1 MKRLTIAACLLL
13 LPPMLATHAFGQAT
27 GTLGGTVEDQTGA
40 LIPGAEVTAVN
51 QDTGVEALVITND
64 AGAYNFLAAQP
75 GDYTV
80 RATMPNFQTLEFTDV
95 SVSAN
100 VAARLNFV
108 LEIAAQAAAVEVSVS
123 ADQLLL
129 EASPSVG
136 EVLGAEE
143 IVNLPNVTN
152 NVLELVNVMAG
163 VTRQTE
169 GFVLGLHGDFA
180 GVSANNINV
189 MRDGISVNDQRFQQA
204 GLNSATYMNQDMV
217 GEMRMVLAPVD
228 AETGRGNGQVQIT
241 TRSGGNEFHGAA
253 VWNVRNSALDARTW
267 EHNSQADGPPTIPW
281 INQNQYT
288 ISAGGPIVQN
298 RTFFFAL
305 WDQNI
310 SKSRRTTV
318 AQVFTPCMQRGIF
331 RYWDNWVNGPADQSV
346 SLGGANPIGPSVD
359 ASGNPMAPATN
370 PDGTPHNG
378 ILRHVSLFGQVSG
391 TSSADCSGMT
401 VGAAPTATGTWD
413 PFRTGFDT
421 SGVYDLLASRAPE
434 VNTYERGES
443 GLTFD
448 GLNMVGHRWT
458 RTVDGRDN
466 WFGVGEPNPRKQIN
480 LKIDHIFS
488 ANHKLAGSY
497 SYEKVNADDTY
508 EGWADSFE
516 GRLIRRPQVL
526 SVNMTSTLAANIV
539 NEARFGM
546 SRMGSNV
553 THATSVP
560 GRGEELLDLLPKT
573 TGGLPVLTQWHTASG
588 FFGNPPP
595 TMTWAGEN
603 GGLIGA
609 RGNGPSATDVWDNS
623 PRWTFADTL
632 SWTSGRH
639 AYKFGVTY
647 IRASSNERTAGSS
660 INDHAYP
667 VVFLGETALAPA
679 NAFDAG
685 NSSGWRALN
694 PDLAAGLT
702 TTNSDRMNDLL
713 IFQSGSLD
721 SIEQGR
727 FINRPDQV
735 GTSWNDA
742 IGGEIVKERDLQQR
756 EFNLFV
762 KDDWKVTDNLTLNLG
777 LRWDY
782 YGVPYDK
789 NGLSL
794 TIRGGGD
801 ALFGRSGMGFDNW
814 LLPGERGQ
822 DVEFLFVGP
831 NSPNPD
837 LQVYPSDYNN
847 FGPAVG
853 FSYSIPWLG
862 RDRTVFRGG
871 YQLSYLGGGQGA
883 LISSIIQ
890 NAPGSAVQGR
900 FEGANGG
907 EYFDMQDVVNGVGVP
922 AEPSFL
928 PVLPVPVT
936 DRGVDLEV
944 YAPNYST
951 PYIQNL
957 TASLTHTFNSTL
969 TLDLRY
975 IGTLSRK
982 MPNSFNLNVENI
994 FQNGLFEAFEAAR
1007 GGGESALL
1015 DDLFHGINMKAN
1027 AFAANA
1033 IVGQNG
1039 LTGAELL
1046 RTDSRFNTDLAN
1058 GNYLPIADSLNTLN
1072 YNSGFNP
1079 DLPPIATGSQG
1090 GVLRYSGFPENYIMT
1105 SPQFDD
1111 AELRANM
1118 GYRNYHSMQAQ
1129 LTVRPVFGIQ
1139 NTFSYTWSKDLG
1151 NTGNYTVPWERHR
1164 DYRLGTYSRAHSFR
1178 SFGTFSLPIGP
1189 NQLLLGNSSGLLARV
1204 AEGWQVSWIYNASS
1218 GRPLQVASLRAGW
1231 YNNSYPILVDGT
1243 SFDASAGRVNW
1254 PDGAQTGS
1262 YFSGYNRDRD
1272 PQCSDASLIAP
1283 SLQGLCDLNALY
1295 DGSGNL
1301 VFRTPRPG
1309 EFGNFRDQV
1318 FAPGRWDLD
1327 MSIAKR
1333 LQVTERLGME
1343 VRVDATN
1350 IFNHPHPQNP
1360 NLSIQSGDDFGVID
1374 GKDGVDVEF
1383 SEYGRVFKARVRLD
1397 W

>member
-1 MKRLTIAACLLL
+1 MKRLIAAIVLM
-13 LPPMLATHAFGQAT
+13 PLAFGAQAFGQAT
-27 GTLGGTVEDQTGA
+27 GTLGGTVEDPTGA
-40 LIPGAEVTAVN
+40 LIPGAEVVAVN
-51 QDTGVEALVITND
+51 QETNVETLAVTND
-64 AGAYNFLAAQP
+64 AGAYNFLATQP

-80 RATMPNFQTLEFTDV
+80 RAVMPNFQTVEFTDV

-100 VAARLNFV
+100 QATRLNFT
-108 LEIAAQAAAVEVSVS
+108 LEVAAQAAAVEVSVS

-136 EVLGAEE
+136 EALEADE
-143 IVNLPNVTN
+143 IVALPNVTN

-169 GFVLGLHGDFA
+169 GFVLGLQGDFA

-241 TRSGGNEFHGAA
+241 TRSGGNEFHGSA
-253 VWNVRNSALDARTW
+253 VWNVRNSALDSRTW
-267 EHNSQADGPPTIPW
+267 EDNSQASGPPTIPW

-288 ISAGGPIVQN
+288 ISAGGPIVRN

-310 SKSRRTTV
+310 SKSRTTTI
-318 AQVFTPCMQRGIF
+318 AQVLTPCMQRGIF
-331 RYWDNWVNGPADQSV
+331 RYWDNWINGPADQSV
-346 SLGGANPIGPSVD
+346 STGANPIRPSVD
-359 ASGNPMAPATN
+359 ASGNPLPPATN
-370 PDGTPHNG
+370 PDGTPHNQ

-391 TSSADCSGMT
+391 TPTADCSGMT
-401 VGAAPTATGTWD
+401 IAPAPTATGSWD

-434 VNTYERGES
+434 ANTFERGES
-443 GLTFD
+443 GAILD
-448 GLNMVGHRWT
+448 GLNIVGHRWT

-488 ANHKLAGSY
+488 PNHKLAASY

-508 EGWADSFE
+508 EGWADSYE
-516 GRLIRRPQVL
+516 GRLIRRPQVM
-526 SVNMTSTLAANIV
+526 SINMTSTLAANVV

-546 SRMGSNV
+546 SRSGTNV
-553 THATSVP
+553 THATSLP
-560 GRGEELLDLLPKT
+560 DGRGEELLDLLPKT
-573 TGGLPVLTQWHTASG
+573 TGGLPVLTQWCTPAG
-588 FFGNPPP
+588 FFDPA
-595 TMTWAGEN
+595 TMSWCGQN

-609 RGNGPSATDVWDNS
+609 RGNGPSATDVWDTS

-639 AYKFGVTY
+639 AFKFGATY
-647 IRASSNERTAGSS
+647 IRASSNERVAGSS
-660 INDHAYP
+660 INDHAFP
-667 VVFLGETALAPA
+667 VVFLGGTSLAPA
-679 NAFDAG
+679 DAFDAG
-685 NSSGWRALN
+685 NLSGWRAMN
-694 PDLAAGLT
+694 ADLAAGLH

-713 IFQSGSLD
+713 IFLSGSLD
-721 SIEQGR
+721 RIEQGR

-742 IGGEIVKERDLQQR
+742 VAGEIYKERDLQQR

-782 YGVPYDK
+782 YGVPWDA

-801 ALFGRSGMGFDNW
+801 ALFGRSGMGFENW
-814 LLPGERGQ
+814 LLPGERGG
-822 DVEFLFVGP
+822 DVEFIFVGP

-837 LQVYPSDYNN
+837 LMVHPRDLNN

-883 LISSIIQ
+883 QISGIIQ
-890 NAPGSAVQGR
+890 NPPGSAVQGT
-900 FEGANGG
+900 FEGLGAGQ
-907 EYFDMQDVVNGVGVP
+907 YFDMQDVVNGVGVP
-922 AEPSFL
+922 ADPTFL

-936 DRGVDLEV
+936 DRNADLTV

-957 TASLTHTFNSTL
+957 TASLTHTFSSTL

-982 MPNSFNLNVENI
+982 MSNSFNLNVANI
-994 FQNGLFEAFEAAR
+994 HQNGLFEAFEAAR
-1007 GGGESALL
+1007 RGGESALL
-1015 DDLFHGINMKAN
+1015 DDLFHGINMKSN
-1027 AFAANA
+1027 VFAADA
-1033 IVGQNG
+1033 IVGRNG
-1039 LTGAELL
+1039 LTGAEFL
-1046 RTDSRFNTDLAN
+1046 RTDSRFNQNLAR
-1058 GNYLPIADSLNTLN
+1058 GAYVPIADLLNDLN
-1072 YNSGFNP
+1072 YVSAYNP
-1079 DLPPIATGSQG
+1079 NLSPIPTGVQG
-1090 GVLRYSGFPENYIMT
+1090 GVLRASGFPENYIYT

-1111 AELRANM
+1111 ANLRANM

-1129 LTVRPVFGIQ
+1129 LTVRPIWGIQ
-1139 NTFSYTWSKDLG
+1139 NTFSYTWSKNLG
-1151 NTGNYTVPWERHR
+1151 NTGGYTVPWERWR
-1164 DYRLGTYSRAHSFR
+1164 DYRLSGRAHSFR

-1218 GRPLQVASLRAGW
+1218 GVPQQVAAFRGGW
-1231 YNNSYPILVDGT
+1231 YSNNYPVLVDGAT
-1243 SFDASAGRVNW
+1243 FDASAGQVNW
-1254 PDGAQTGS
+1254 PGGDDFGTYFTG
-1262 YFSGYNRDRD
+1262 YERQPD
-1272 PQCSDASLIAP
+1272 PQCSNSAIVAP

-1295 DGSGNL
+1295 DSGGNL
-1301 VFRTPRPG
+1301 VFRTPLPG
-1309 EFGNFRDQV
+1309 EFGNFRDQI

-1327 MSIAKR
+1327 MALSKR
-1333 LQVTERLGME
+1333 IQVTEGISME

-1350 IFNHPHPQNP
+1350 VFNHPHPQNP

-1374 GKDGVDVEF
+1374 GKNGVDVEF
-1383 SEYGRVFKARVRLD
+1383 SEYGRVFKARVRVD

>member
-1 MKRLTIAACLLL
+1 MKRLMVAACVLLL
-13 LPPMLATHAFGQAT
+13 LPMLATNTFGQAT

-40 LIPGAEVTAVN
+40 LIPGAEVLAVN
-51 QDTGVEALVITND
+51 QDTGVEALGITND
-64 AGAYNFLAAQP
+64 AGAYNFLAMQP
-75 GDYTV
+75 GAYTI

-100 VAARLNFV
+100 LATRLNFV
-108 LEIAAQAAAVEVSVS
+108 LEVAAQAAAVEVSVS

-136 EVLGAEE
+136 EALTNEE

-267 EHNSQADGPPTIPW
+267 EDNSNASGPPTIPW

-310 SKSRRTTV
+310 SKSRSTAI
-318 AQVFTPCMQRGIF
+318 AQVMTPCMQQGIF
-331 RYWDNWVNGPADQSV
+331 RYWDNWINGPADQSV
-346 SLGGANPIGPSVD
+346 STGANPIRPSVD
-359 ASGNPMAPATN
+359 ASGNPLAPTTN

-391 TSSADCSGMT
+391 TPSPDCSGMSIT
-401 VGAAPTATGTWD
+401 SAPTEAGTWD

-421 SGVYDLLASRAPE
+421 SGVFDLLASRAPE
-434 VNTYERGES
+434 VNTFERGES
-443 GLTFD
+443 GAILD
-448 GLNMVGHRWT
+448 GLNIVGHRWT

-488 ANHKLAGSY
+488 PNHKLAASY
-497 SYEKVNADDTY
+497 SYESVNADDTY
-508 EGWADSFE
+508 EGWVDSYE

-546 SRMGSNV
+546 SRSGTNV
-553 THATSVP
+553 THATSLP
-560 GRGEELLDLLPKT
+560 GGRGQELLDLLPKT
-573 TGGLPVLTQWHTASG
+573 TGGLPVLTQWCTPAG
-588 FFGNPPP
+588 FFDPA
-595 TMTWAGEN
+595 TMSWCGQN

-609 RGNGPSATDVWDNS
+609 RGNGPSATDIWDTS

-660 INDHAYP
+660 INDHAFP
-667 VVFLGETALAPA
+667 VVFLGATNLAPA

-694 PDLAAGLT
+694 PDIAAGLH

-713 IFQSGSLD
+713 IFLSGSLD
-721 SIEQGR
+721 RIEQGR
-727 FINRPDQV
+727 FINRPEQV

-742 IGGEIVKERDLQQR
+742 VGGEIDKIRDLQQR
-756 EFNLFV
+756 EFNVFV

-801 ALFGRSGMGFDNW
+801 AMFGRSGMGFENW
-814 LLPGERGQ
+814 LLPGERGS
-822 DVEFLFVGP
+822 DVEFIFVGP

-837 LQVYPSDYNN
+837 LSVHPSDLNN

-871 YQLSYLGGGQGA
+871 YQLSYLGGGRGA
-883 LISSIIQ
+883 EISSIIQ

-900 FEGANGG
+900 FEGLSGG
-907 EYFDMQDVVNGVGVP
+907 QYFDIQDVVNGVGVP
-922 AEPSFL
+922 ADPSFL

-957 TASLTHTFNSTL
+957 TAAITHTFNSTL

-982 MPNSFNLNVENI
+982 LSNSFNLNVPNI
-994 FQNGLFEAFEAAR
+994 HQNGLFEAFEAAR
-1007 GGGESALL
+1007 RGGESALL
-1015 DDLFHGINMKAN
+1015 DDLFHGINMKSN
-1027 AFAANA
+1027 QFAANT

-1039 LTGAELL
+1039 LTGAEFL
-1046 RTDSRFNTDLAN
+1046 RTDSRFNTNLAR
-1058 GNYLPIADSLNTLN
+1058 GAYVPIADTLNTLN
-1072 YNSGFNP
+1072 YVGAYNP
-1079 DLPPIATGSQG
+1079 DLPPIATGVQG
-1090 GVLRYSGFPENYIMT
+1090 GVLRASGFPENYIMT

-1151 NTGNYTVPWERHR
+1151 NTGGYTVPWERHR

-1218 GRPLQVASLRAGW
+1218 GRPLQVASLRGGW
-1231 YNNSYPILVDGT
+1231 YSNNYPVLVDGA
-1243 SFDASAGRVNW
+1243 SFDASAGQVNW
-1254 PDGAQTGS
+1254 PGGDEFGT
-1262 YFSGYNRDRD
+1262 YFSGYDRQPD
-1272 PQCSDASLIAP
+1272 PQCINSAVVAP

-1295 DGSGNL
+1295 DSAGNL
-1301 VFRTPRPG
+1301 VFRTPLPG

-1327 MSIAKR
+1327 MALSKR
-1333 LQVTERLGME
+1333 IQVTEGVSME

-1350 IFNHPHPQNP
+1350 VFNHPLPQNP
-1360 NLSIQSGDDFGVID
+1360 NLSIQSGDDFGLID
-1374 GKDGVDVEF
+1374 GKSGVDVEF
-1383 SEYGRVFKARVRLD
+1383 SEYGRVFKARVRVD

>member
-1 MKRLTIAACLLL
+1 MKRLTVAACLLL

-27 GTLGGTVEDQTGA
+27 GALGGTVADQTGA
-40 LIPGAEVTAVN
+40 LIPGAEVMAVN

-64 AGAYNFLAAQP
+64 TGAYNFLAMQP

-100 VAARLNFV
+100 LASRLNFE
-108 LEIAAQAAAVEVSVS
+108 LEVAAQAATVEVSIS

-129 EASPSVG
+129 ESSPSVG
-136 EVLGAEE
+136 EALSAEE
-143 IVNLPNVTN
+143 ILNLPNVTN
-152 NVLELVNVMAG
+152 NVLQLVNVMAG

-169 GFVLGLHGDFA
+169 GFVLGLQGDFA

-253 VWNVRNSALDARTW
+253 VWNIRNSALDSRTW
-267 EHNSQADGPPTIPW
+267 EHNSQANGPPTIPW

-288 ISAGGPIVQN
+288 ISAGGPIVEN

-310 SKSRRTTV
+310 SKSRSEAI
-318 AQVFTPCMQRGIF
+318 AQVLTPCMQNGIF

-346 SLGGANPIGPSVD
+346 SPGGANPIRPSVD
-359 ASGNPMAPATN
+359 ASGNPLAPATN

-391 TSSADCSGMT
+391 TPSADCSGMT
-401 VGAAPTATGTWD
+401 VGVAPTSTGTWD

-421 SGVYDLLASRAPE
+421 SGVYELLDSRAPE
-434 VNTYERGES
+434 VNSYERGGS
-443 GLTFD
+443 GAILD
-448 GLNMVGHRWT
+448 GLNIVSHRWS

-480 LKIDHIFS
+480 LKIDHIFTT
-488 ANHKLAGSY
+488 NHKLAASY
-497 SYEKVNADDTY
+497 TYEKVNADDTY
-508 EGWADSFE
+508 EGWVDSYE
-516 GRLIRRPQVL
+516 GRLIRRPQVM

-546 SRMGSNV
+546 SRSGSNV

-573 TGGLPVLTQWHTASG
+573 TGGLPVLTQWNTPAAGFSPATMSWSG
-588 FFGNPPP
+588 Q
-595 TMTWAGEN
+595 N

-639 AYKFGVTY
+639 AYKLGVTH

-667 VVFLGETALAPA
+667 VVFLGATSLAPD
-679 NAFDAG
+679 NTFDAG

-694 PDLAAGLT
+694 PDLTSGLT

-713 IFQSGSLD
+713 TFLSGSLD
-721 SIEQGR
+721 RVEQGR
-727 FINRPDQV
+727 FINSPDQV

-742 IGGEIVKERDLQQR
+742 IAGEIIKERDLQQR
-756 EFNLFV
+756 EFNVFV

-794 TIRGGGD
+794 TIAGGGD
-801 ALFGRSGMGFDNW
+801 ALFGRSGMGFENW

-822 DVEFLFVGP
+822 DVEFIFVGP

-837 LQVYPSDYNN
+837 LRVYPRDLNN

-890 NAPGSAVQGR
+890 NAPGSSVQGR

-922 AEPSFL
+922 ADPSFL

-957 TASLTHTFNSTL
+957 TAAITHTFNSTL

-982 MPNSFNLNVENI
+982 LGNSFNLNVPNI
-994 FQNGLFEAFEAAR
+994 HQNGLFQAFEAAR
-1007 GGGESALL
+1007 AGGESALL
-1015 DDLFHGINMKAN
+1015 DDLFQGIDMRTSGRQAPR
-1027 AFAANA
+1027 

-1046 RTDSRFNTDLAN
+1046 RIDSRFNRNLAR
-1058 GNYLPIADSLNTLN
+1058 GGYTLIAETLDTLN

-1079 DLPPIATGSQG
+1079 DLPPITTGAQG
-1090 GVLRYSGFPENYIMT
+1090 GVLRASGFPENYIMT

-1151 NTGNYTVPWERHR
+1151 NTGGYTVPWERWR
-1164 DYRLGTYSRAHSFR
+1164 DYRLGGNSRAHSFR

-1189 NQLLLGNSSGLLARV
+1189 NQLLLGNSSGLLARL
-1204 AEGWQVSWIYNASS
+1204 AEGWQASWIYNASS
-1218 GRPLQVASLRAGW
+1218 GRPLPGREPAVGLVQQHLPGSGRRRDVRRERRTGRLAGRRRRRHLLQRIRAAPR
-1231 YNNSYPILVDGT
+1231 S
-1243 SFDASAGRVNW
+1243 ASAWTR
-1254 PDGAQTGS
+1254 
-1262 YFSGYNRDRD
+1262 
-1272 PQCSDASLIAP
+1272 
-1283 SLQGLCDLNALY
+1283 
-1295 DGSGNL
+1295 
-1301 VFRTPRPG
+1301 
-1309 EFGNFRDQV
+1309 
-1318 FAPGRWDLD
+1318 RW
-1327 MSIAKR
+1327 
-1333 LQVTERLGME
+1333 
-1343 VRVDATN
+1343 
-1350 IFNHPHPQNP
+1350 
-1360 NLSIQSGDDFGVID
+1360 
-1374 GKDGVDVEF
+1374 
-1383 SEYGRVFKARVRLD
+1383 
-1397 W
+1397 